1 MVLISNLGQRSLI
14 STFSFYFII
23 LLLFYYIQNL
33 GIDGGGIDEPPL
45 QLDENLHKNGKGSL
59 KKKICSAEKC
69 GREGDLKILEERCG
83 EEEERRPPLK
93 ELLGSLDPG

>member
-59 KKKICSAEKC
+59 KKKMQCRKVWKR
-69 GREGDLKILEERCG
+69 GRPEN
-83 EEEERRPPLK
+83 
-93 ELLGSLDPG
+93 